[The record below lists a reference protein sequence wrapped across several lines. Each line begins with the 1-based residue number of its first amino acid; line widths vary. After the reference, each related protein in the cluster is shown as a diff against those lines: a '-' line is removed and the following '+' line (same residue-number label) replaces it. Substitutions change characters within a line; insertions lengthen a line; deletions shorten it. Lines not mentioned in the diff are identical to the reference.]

1 MENIWLNP
9 KHSDEESGITKIT
22 ETILD
27 PTESHSTSTI
37 DSLDQETQEYIL
49 AKHPKTNDDTLR
61 EDTAQKFLIDS
72 EYLDT
77 LHTNENAGKETQEK
91 IHSRIWE
98 MYNDQVTL
106 SEQIH
111 TYREFNTKVNELLN
125 QLDVLIVREEID
137 ERFPLAISGISNKEA
152 TLLVREEVSKIRAEL
167 DTIHDEAISD
177 ESIGELLKKY
187 KQGHE
192 KYTAVCQIFEAKSPE
207 LN

>member
-9 KHSDEESGITKIT
+9 KNSDEESGIKKIT
-22 ETILD
+22 ETAVST
-27 PTESHSTSTI
+27 TESHSTSTI

-77 LHTNENAGKETQEK
+77 LHTNENTGKETQEK
-91 IHSRIWE
+91 IHSQIWE

-111 TYREFNTKVNELLN
+111 TYREFNAKVNELLN
-125 QLDVLIVREEID
+125 QLDILIVREEID
-137 ERFPLAISGISNKEA
+137 ERFPLAKSGISNKEA
-152 TLLVREEVSKIRAEL
+152 TLLAREEVSKIREEL

-177 ESIGELLKKY
+177 ESIGALLKKY

-192 KYTAVCQIFEAKSPE
+192 KYTAVCQIFEAKNPE